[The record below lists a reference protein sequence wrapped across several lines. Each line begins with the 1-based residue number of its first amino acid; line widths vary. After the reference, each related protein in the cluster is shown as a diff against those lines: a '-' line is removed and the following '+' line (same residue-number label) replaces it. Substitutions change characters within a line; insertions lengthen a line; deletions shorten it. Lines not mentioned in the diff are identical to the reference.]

1 MVSVA
6 AVIRSFEAS
15 NWFTSVLQSVAAT
28 RQVLPDFKILVRYL
42 PWRAATCKSH
52 GQSNHNL
59 IVTLRQHRIQC
70 VGGIRNQVTY
80 SGCLRGN
87 VTDLFDAMFVFARRV
102 K

>member
-42 PWRAATCKSH
+42 P
-52 GQSNHNL
+52 
-59 IVTLRQHRIQC
+59 
-70 VGGIRNQVTY
+70 
-80 SGCLRGN
+80 
-87 VTDLFDAMFVFARRV
+87 
-102 K
+102 